1 MKGFNLYRN
10 GAVILVL
17 LGLIFSLTADK
28 AQFLLWLAGHRNTFA
43 DYYFY
48 YATRLGELSG
58 FVIGGLLLWLSSWK
72 KMVTVPALGCL
83 VLGVSYTM
91 KDFFQHERPS
101 IYLNRIGYE
110 GPLSVLGYPML
121 GGHHGFPSG
130 HSMGAWA
137 LFTLIAALTKKTWVS
152 VVCLFLAF
160 SVSISRIY
168 LLAHFLEDVVSG
180 AMVGIALGY
189 GVYYVYVRWIK
200 SKYVTKERDVA

>member
-1 MKGFNLYRN
+1 MRGFNIFRN

-28 AQFLLWLAGHRNTFA
+28 AQFLLWLAKHRDTFA

-48 YATRLGELSG
+48 YVTKLGEFPG
-58 FVIGGLLLWLSSWK
+58 FVICGLLLWISSWK
-72 KMVTVPALGCL
+72 KMLTVPALGAL
-83 VLGVSYTM
+83 VLGTSFTL
-91 KDFFQHERPS
+91 KEFFQHERPS
-101 IYLNRIGYE
+101 IYLSRIGYQ
-110 GPLSVLGYPML
+110 GPLAVLGYPML
-121 GGHHGFPSG
+121 SGHHSFPSG
-130 HSMGAWA
+130 HTMGAWA
-137 LFTLIAALTKKTWVS
+137 LFTLVAALSKNSWVS

-189 GVYYVYVRWIK
+189 GVYFAYVRWIK
-200 SKYVTKERDVA
+200 SKYVTKPDNSA